1 MPRARCFLPPLFAA
15 AWARSDGRVSSNA
28 ASRLWRPKLRRFGAT
43 RSEVEERLS
52 TRFRNEMEHL
62 TQKHQVQWE
71 LELVELHDRVKELV
85 DLVDQLKKD
94 EVEAQLPAVRQAY
107 HDFALALDV
116 VSRGVLGQKP
126 LRTTASWAPLL
137 LRFRYYICSL
147 FSWGL
152 LTEEVAQEAAK
163 VLKELGVKGVV
174 DPLAG
179 SGWQAMLWE
188 VAGGLHVIALDSY
201 EAKSVAWSGVKLVTD
216 SRRALAEPI
225 DGDLTSW
232 ALLLSWPPHSP
243 ESVGLDLLRVWHGE
257 FLIYLGERA
266 LDDDDGPWP
275 GQSLLDAIQDDWDL
289 LQRYRIP
296 SWPGCKDDLTIYRRR
311 KTE

>member
-1 MPRARCFLPPLFAA
+1 MGSP
-15 AWARSDGRVSSNA
+15 
-28 ASRLWRPKLRRFGAT
+28 
-43 RSEVEERLS
+43 EVEERLS